1 MKIPF
6 SSKNCLKRFFKI
18 PPAKICISAILFLIL
33 GAILFLVSKASYQ
46 RIGVFGC
53 FDQCFNLVA
62 AYFMLKGKVLYSQIF
77 FNHQPLMAYLSY
89 IIQGLFNPDNLYK
102 LILYHRMFIL
112 FFSLLMN
119 VLIIWRFRWAG
130 IGFVLFYETTKYYLF
145 GSFFL
150 PEVIVAYLIAYLAGL
165 WWEKVRKKH
174 LSMFDYIIASIFT
187 WLIVFLRI
195 PYIPIALIF
204 FGFTLFPLSQKAKK
218 LKSASLLLFLLLSF
232 LTLLNI
238 PLKDYIHQVFL
249 LNYQM
254 VSNETQA
261 LGISGI
267 GIFKIFLYPLLIL
280 FTGKWN
286 YFRSILI
293 GLDVIFLSLLTWFIL
308 KGKKGKEILLILF
321 IMGLAAARYVEPG
334 TTFYEAFHLLA
345 WYSLFIMFIF
355 LFLIELHRSKKDQRL
370 FFILTSLLVVLFAY
384 ITFSSQSF
392 IWEKVNRE
400 EEFTTN
406 YAHYFA
412 HGSVIRILSKPEN
425 SLFLELWDDLIYQQS
440 GLDSSYPYS
449 LYTPV
454 MSSSQKFSQARL
466 IMFRD
471 NPPDFYYSY
480 PGTGESCPPL
490 FPSEIADDYRQLY
503 FSKKPTCLYIKKAN
517 IAGIASKQW
526 EEIKKLGFYLPEAEN

>member
-1 MKIPF
+1 MKISF
-6 SSKNCLKRFFKI
+6 SFRNYLKRFSKI
-18 PPAKICISAILFLIL
+18 SPVKIYISAILFLIL
-33 GAILFLVSKASYQ
+33 GATLFLVSKAFYQ

-53 FDQCFNLVA
+53 FDQCFNFVA

-102 LILYHRMFIL
+102 LVLYHRMFIL

-145 GSFFL
+145 GNFFL
-150 PEVIVAYLIAYLAGL
+150 PEAIIAYLLVYLAGL

-174 LSMFDYIIASIFT
+174 LSMFDYLTASIFT

-195 PYIPIALIF
+195 PYIPIALILY
-204 FGFTLFPLSQKAKK
+204 GLILLPLNQRTKK
-218 LKSASLLLFLLLSF
+218 LKSASLFLFLLLSF
-232 LTLLNI
+232 LTLLNT
-238 PLKDYIHQVFL
+238 PLKDYIHQVFV
-249 LNYQM
+249 LNRQM
-254 VSNETQA
+254 MLNETQA

-267 GIFKIFLYPLLIL
+267 GIFKIFLYPFLIL

-286 YFRSILI
+286 YLRSILV
-293 GLDVIFLSLLTWFIL
+293 GLDVVFLSLIAWFLI
-308 KGKKGKEILLILF
+308 KGDKTKEILLILF
-321 IMGLAAARYVEPG
+321 IMGLAAIRYVEPG

-345 WYSLFIMFIF
+345 WYSLFVMFIF

-370 FFILTSLLVVLFAY
+370 FFILTSLLAVFFIHIV
-384 ITFSSQSF
+384 FSSQSF

-412 HGSVIRILSKPEN
+412 YGSVIKTLSK
-425 SLFLELWDDLIYQQS
+425 SKDTLFLDLWDDLLYQQS

-449 LYTPV
+449 LYTPI
-454 MSSSQKFSQARL
+454 MSNSQKFNQTRL

-480 PGTGESCPPL
+480 PNISENCPPL
-490 FPSEIADDYRQLY
+490 FPSEIIDDYRQLY
-503 FSKKPTCLYIKKAN
+503 FSEKPTCLYIKKAN
-517 IAGIASKQW
+517 IVGIASEQW